1 MSYTAGFRAFNL
13 WKYKHA
19 KNIAIS
25 KYTNTPSINMSL

>member
-25 KYTNTPSINMSL
+25 KYIKTSLTNMSL